1 MGGAFVGR
9 LSLGI
14 LAMIGAIALAGPAR
28 AQSPEE
34 RADAYLKNELEPD
47 IVAAIFDLPEQNRT
61 DASNKLKLWR
71 EELRTTIIEFEKSP
85 VTREAVVE
93 CLKEFTPYKEE
104 WGQRFL
110 QETAP
115 VAQLPAKDQFDAIVA
130 AYVRFIDTVNQSQ
143 GMRRPVHPPV
153 KTIKY
158 RLKRCA
164 AESADKKMI
173 WLYGEGQP
181 IKFTRTPYWSYGDY

>member
-1 MGGAFVGR
+1 MA
-9 LSLGI
+9 
-14 LAMIGAIALAGPAR
+14 AL
-28 AQSPEE
+28 
-34 RADAYLKNELEPD
+34 
-47 IVAAIFDLPEQNRT
+47 FHLPERDRT

-93 CLKEFTPYKEE
+93 CMKKSTPDYKEE

-130 AYVRFIDTVNQSQ
+130 AYVRFIDTVDQSR
-143 GMRRPVHPPV
+143 GMRRPMHAPV
-153 KTIKY
+153 QTIKSV
-158 RLKRCA
+158 LKRCA
-164 AESADKKMI
+164 AQSADKKMI

-181 IKFTRTPYWSYGDY
+181 IKFTRTPYWSYRDY

>member
-1 MGGAFVGR
+1 MGR

-34 RADAYLKNELEPD
+34 RADAYLKNELDPD
-47 IVAAIFDLPEQNRT
+47 IVAALFNLPEQNRT
-61 DASNKLKLWR
+61 DAFNKLKLWR

-85 VTREAVVE
+85 VTREAVAE
-93 CLKEFTPYKEE
+93 CLKKSTPDYKEE

-110 QETAP
+110 QDTAP
-115 VAQLPAKDQFDAIVA
+115 VAQLPEENQFDAIVA
-130 AYVRFIDTVNQSQ
+130 AYVRFIDTVDQSR
-143 GMRRPVHPPV
+143 GMRRPQHAPV
-153 KTIKY
+153 EIIKFQ
-158 RLKRCA
+158 LKQCA
-164 AESADKKMI
+164 AQSAEKKLI

-181 IKFTRTPYWSYGDY
+181 IQFTRTPYWTYLRLK